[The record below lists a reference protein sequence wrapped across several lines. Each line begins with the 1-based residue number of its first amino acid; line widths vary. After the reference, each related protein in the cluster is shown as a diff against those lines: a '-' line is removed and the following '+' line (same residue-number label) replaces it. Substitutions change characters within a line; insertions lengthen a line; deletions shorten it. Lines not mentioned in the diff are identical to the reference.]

1 MYYMENAMGSMN
13 YIKELGAIYLERQDF
28 FIPLFFEHLRIS
40 FTALLIVVILGI
52 GTGIVMSRNEP
63 FAKSVLVIVSVMYTI
78 PSIALLGIFVGITG
92 IGETSALIVIV
103 IYGLLPIV
111 RSTYT
116 GITEVDKDVKEVAV
130 AMGTTPFQLLYKI
143 ELPLAL
149 PVIFSGIRTVAV
161 MCIALTGIAAFIG
174 AGGMGVAIWRGI
186 ATNNTQMTVLG
197 SLFVAALA
205 SVTDIFLGM
214 AEKYIIRYKK
224 YQIEQ

>member
-1 MYYMENAMGSMN
+1 ME
-13 YIKELGAIYLERQDF
+13 YIKELIQVCIERQDF
-28 FIPLFFEHLRIS
+28 FAPLFYEHLRIS
-40 FTALLIVVILGI
+40 FTALLIVVVLGVGI
-52 GTGIVMSRNEP
+52 GIVMSRNEA
-63 FAKSVLVIVSVMYTI
+63 FAKTVLVIVSFMYTI
-78 PSIALLGIFVGITG
+78 PSIALLGVFVGITG

-116 GITEVDKDVKEVAV
+116 GITEVDKEVKEVAI

-143 ELPLAL
+143 EFPLAL

-186 ATNNTQMTVLG
+186 ATNNSQITVLG
-197 SLFVAALA
+197 SLFVAVLA
-205 SVTDIFLGM
+205 SVTDIFLGVV
-214 AEKYIIRYKK
+214 EKNIIGYRQSVK
-224 YQIEQ
+224 